1 MQPKIKLAAIAKN
14 EGAYIPQW
22 IFHHLKVGFDQI
34 EIWING
40 TTDNSLRIIEEIS
53 AHNPGKLVVRNADSL
68 LEECKTRSVNFQI
81 ETYAKIFAETK
92 TSGEFTHIFFLD
104 LDEYWISLDPS
115 ISIKDFITR
124 QKNFDTV
131 SFQWLID
138 IPNYERD
145 IFTPI
150 LSEENILQ
158 KDRHVKTL
166 IAFSDKKTKI
176 LIHNS
181 IVDGG
186 ITLLGNGDELVET
199 HPEQEHKQKVS
210 NEYFNETKKNIEPFF
225 ILHLVYK
232 SQAEYVASL
241 MRGRVHVN
249 DTNIFKLNRFGYS
262 PYVNDDQLLIHFP
275 ASHIQDYNKE
285 YEDFLSGNNLRALLK
300 DAQRFVYEKCNRVLD
315 LLDQDPSLL
324 GTHDQQ
330 LRGVQ
335 LQKLEDTR
343 LKSESPYYH
352 IDVIKLFTDVLD
364 VRGWIHDPLSSD
376 RIQIEVITH
385 PSNKVSVEMVE
396 RPDVLNV
403 HPDAHLDCGFKI
415 SITLDSSELGTLNLT
430 ELPFKIH
437 AKNRHFSCEL
447 KTGKTITVVH
457 PE

>member
-22 IFHHLKVGFDQI
+22 VFHHLKVGFDQI

-40 TTDNSLRIIEEIS
+40 TTDNSLAVIEAIS
-53 AHNPGKLVVRNADSL
+53 AHNPGKLVVRDANGL
-68 LEECKTRSVNFQI
+68 LEECKHRSVNFQI
-81 ETYAKIFAETK
+81 ETYAKAFAETQA
-92 TSGEFTHIFFLD
+92 SGEFTHIFFLD

-124 QKNFDTV
+124 QRHFDTV
-131 SFQWLID
+131 SFQWFID
-138 IPNYERD
+138 IPNYERGM
-145 IFTPI
+145 FTPI
-150 LSEENILQ
+150 LAEENILQ

-166 IAFSDKKTKI
+166 IAFSEKKTKI

-181 IVDGG
+181 IVDDG
-186 ITLLGNGDELVET
+186 ITLLGNGDELIET

-210 NEYFNETKKNIEPFF
+210 NEYFNETKRNIDPFF

-262 PYVNDDQLLIHFP
+262 PYVNDDQLLVRFP
-275 ASHIQDYNKE
+275 TAHIQDYNTG
-285 YEDFLSGNNLRALLK
+285 YEEFLSANQLHALLK
-300 DAQRFVYEKCNRVLD
+300 DAQRFVYEKCNKVLD

-324 GTHDQQ
+324 ATHDQQ

-335 LQKLEDTR
+335 LQTLEDTR
-343 LKSESPYYH
+343 QKSESPHYH
-352 IDVIKLFTDVLD
+352 IDVVKLFTDVLD
-364 VRGWIHDPLSSD
+364 IRGWVHDPLSSD
-376 RIQIEVITH
+376 RVQLEVITH
-385 PSNKVSVEMVE
+385 PSNTVSVDMVG
-396 RPDVLNV
+396 RPDVLSV
-403 HPDAHLDCGFKI
+403 HPDAHLECGFKI
-415 SITLDSSELGTLNLT
+415 SITLDRSELSTLDPT
-430 ELPFKIH
+430 KLPFKIM
-437 AKNRHFSCEL
+437 AKSRHLNSEL

>member
-22 IFHHLKVGFDQI
+22 VFHHLKVGFDQI

-40 TTDNSLRIIEEIS
+40 TTDNSVKIIEEIG
-53 AHNPGKLVVRNADSL
+53 AHHPGKLVVRNADAL
-68 LEECKTRSVNFQI
+68 LEECKIRIVNFQI
-81 ETYAKIFAETK
+81 ETYAKVFEETRA
-92 TSGEFTHIFFLD
+92 SGEFTHIFFLD

-115 ISIKDFITR
+115 ISIKEFITR
-124 QKNFDTV
+124 QKSFDTV

-138 IPNYERD
+138 IPNYEKD

-150 LSEENILQ
+150 LAAENILQ

-166 IAFSDKKTKI
+166 IAFSEKKTKI

-181 IVDGG
+181 IVDDG
-186 ITLLGNGDELVET
+186 ITLLGNGDELIET

-210 NEYFNETKKNIEPFF
+210 NEYFNETKRNIDQFF
-225 ILHLVYK
+225 ILHLVYR

-249 DTNIFKLNRFGYS
+249 DNNVFKLNRFGYS
-262 PYVNDDQLLIHFP
+262 PYENDDQLLIRFSE
-275 ASHIQDYNKE
+275 SHIQEYNKE
-285 YEDFLSGNNLRALLK
+285 YEDFLSANNLRSLLK
-300 DAQRFVYEKCNRVLD
+300 EAQRFVYEKCNRVLD
-315 LLDQDPSLL
+315 LLDQAPSLL
-324 GTHDQQ
+324 EIHEQQ

-343 LKSESPYYH
+343 LKSESPHYH

-364 VRGWIHDPLSSD
+364 IRGWVHDPLSSA
-376 RIQIEVITH
+376 RIKLEVTTH
-385 PSNKVSVEMVE
+385 PSNTVHIEAIE

-403 HPDAHLDCGFKI
+403 HPDAHLDCGFRI
-415 SITLDSSELGTLNLT
+415 SIKLDSSELSALDLST
-430 ELPFKIH
+430 LPFRIV
-437 AKNRHFSCEL
+437 AGSRHLKFEL
-447 KTGKTITVVH
+447 RTDKTITVVH
-457 PE
+457 PD